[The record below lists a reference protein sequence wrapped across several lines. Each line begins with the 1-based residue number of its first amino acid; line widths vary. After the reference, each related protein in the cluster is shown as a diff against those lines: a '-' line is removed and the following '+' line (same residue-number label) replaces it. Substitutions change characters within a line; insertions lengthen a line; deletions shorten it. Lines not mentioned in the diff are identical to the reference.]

1 MLEDQDSDFILSIF
15 LMEAWDTV
23 AAVEDGIRRLAAGE
37 PVSSGV
43 LDPLVVVAHRLKGAA
58 ALHGY
63 PVVSAVAL
71 VLEEII
77 EELPAA
83 PDGERPRRV
92 EVLAEVVA
100 TVKRMLETIG
110 DDGREDVDA
119 VVRLRARHSEL
130 FAPPAAPEPVP
141 ERVRLAEPGP
151 AARLDPLPASPPPP
165 PAPSHDELPD
175 EPKAVTEH
183 APQGGPADSSGPPA
197 LSPAAALSPAVA
209 PAVPEAPA
217 VPLEEAVADGLLREL
232 ERFFAEHAES
242 VPYFAPEAAEHLEMM
257 TRSLLALEQRAEPAQ
272 DEVASLFR
280 AVHTLKGAAYTV
292 GCAPVGDVAH
302 RIEDLLEGVRDGRL
316 SLSPAVIEAVF
327 GGVDALR
334 LLLGSASVISPSLRA
349 VVQRT
354 LDTLDALRPAP
365 APLEAE
371 PVFGAER
378 GAELE
383 EELMAAEPAGIAHV
397 APAPPRPRFVP
408 PAPAVPAPAVGDR
421 RGRESQEGRPSIRV
435 NLDRLDSLMNLVGE
449 LVIARSRLDQ
459 RFAQIERVNELLA
472 FSRGR
477 MAQTVRDF
485 EEKHRYTQLPPASAG
500 AGGEAGGEGRQAA
513 DEAGVTEPLS
523 KLFAELEFDRYD
535 DFNIFAR
542 SVDEIS
548 ADVSEIQAQLTGL
561 IRSVGEDTAHVQ
573 RLTAGLRSQVTRAR
587 MVPIGRLFARF
598 TRPAREAARA
608 AGKSV
613 ALQLSGEAV
622 EVDNAVIEQIADPL
636 LHLVRNAIDH
646 GIETDEER
654 RAAGKPAR
662 ATVSLSAFH
671 QGSFV
676 HVQVADDG
684 RGMDPVLLRERA
696 VRQGFLSPE
705 AARALGDREA
715 LTLVFLPG
723 FSTAGEVTATS
734 GRGVGMDVV
743 RTNVSRLHGEIDL
756 QSEPGAGT
764 RITIKLPLTVVISD
778 ALMVRSGGE
787 TFAVPM
793 NAIRS
798 IVQVRPAE
806 IEQAGDRE
814 RVVVEEEAVELI
826 RLDRVLALPAGR
838 PPARQPVLVFRSGV
852 RPLAVAV
859 DELVGKEDVV
869 IKSLGR
875 LLERVGP
882 FAGATISGAGRVI
895 LLVDPSRLAETAEA
909 SRQAGRAA
917 AGARG
922 RGAGPGRAGARARR
936 ILLVDDSISIR
947 KFVGQMLEKA
957 GFEVITAN
965 DGAEALRRLG
975 NTVVDAVIT
984 DLEMPRISGYELIED
999 LRASASTRAL
1009 PVVVLT
1015 TRAGAKHVNLAR
1027 RLGIAHYVTK
1037 PVDEGAFVRLIV
1049 SLTAR
1054 GAGLP
1059 PTEARP

>member
-1 MLEDQDSDFILSIF
+1 MLEDQDSEFILSIF

-23 AAVEDGIRRLAAGE
+23 AAVEEGVRRLAAGE

-71 VLEEII
+71 VLEEMI
-77 EELPAA
+77 EDLLAA
-83 PDGERPRRV
+83 PDGERPRRI

-119 VVRLRARHSEL
+119 VVRLRARHPEL
-130 FAPPAAPEPVP
+130 FSPPAPPEPSREPV
-141 ERVRLAEPGP
+141 RHAEPGP
-151 AARLDPLPASPPPP
+151 AATLDAFPTSPPPLP
-165 PAPSHDELPD
+165 PPPHDDRAPVD
-175 EPKAVTEH
+175 EH
-183 APQGGPADSSGPPA
+183 APAGDGAASSDP
-197 LSPAAALSPAVA
+197 AALSPSAAPSHPGA
-209 PAVPEAPA
+209 PAAP
-217 VPLEEAVADGLLREL
+217 VEEAVAEGLLREL
-232 ERFFAEHAES
+232 ERFLAEHAES
-242 VPYFAPEAAEHLEMM
+242 VPYFAPEAAEHLDVM
-257 TRSLLALEQRAEPAQ
+257 TRSLLALEQRGEPAQ
-272 DEVASLFR
+272 EEVASLFR

-292 GCAPVGDVAH
+292 GCAPVGVVAH

-334 LLLGSASVISPSLRA
+334 LLLGSASVISPSVRA

-371 PVFGAER
+371 PVH

-383 EELMAAEPAGIAHV
+383 EEVMAGEPAAIAHV
-397 APAPPRPRFVP
+397 APALPRPRFVP
-408 PAPAVPAPAVGDR
+408 AAPAVPAPAVGDR

-500 AGGEAGGEGRQAA
+500 AGGEAGVEGRQAA
-513 DEAGVTEPLS
+513 DEAGAAEPLS

-573 RLTAGLRSQVTRAR
+573 RLTQSLRVEVTRAR

-622 EVDNAVIEQIADPL
+622 EVDNAIIEQIADPL

-646 GIETDEER
+646 GIETDDER

-662 ATVSLSAFH
+662 ATVSLSAYH

-676 HVQVADDG
+676 HVHVADDG

-705 AARALGDREA
+705 AAHALGDREA

-756 QSEPGAGT
+756 HSEPGSGT

-778 ALMVRSGGE
+778 ALLVRSGGE

-798 IVQVRPAE
+798 IVQVRPAD

-814 RVVVEEEAVELI
+814 RVVVEEEAVELV

-852 RPLAVAV
+852 HPLAVAV

-869 IKSLGR
+869 IKSLGG

-895 LLVDPSRLAETAEA
+895 LLVDPSRLAEAAEA
-909 SRQAGRAA
+909 ARQAGRAA
-917 AGARG
+917 AGARA
-922 RGAGPGRAGARARR
+922 RGAGSAAVRARR

-975 NTVVDAVIT
+975 DTAVDAVIT

-999 LRASASTRAL
+999 LRARASTRAL

-1037 PVDEGAFVRLIV
+1037 PVDEGAFVRLMV

-1054 GAGLP
+1054 GAGLD
-1059 PTEARP
+1059 PTEATS

>member
-1 MLEDQDSDFILSIF
+1 MIDDQDSEFILSIF

-23 AAVEDGIRRLAAGE
+23 AAVEEGVRRLAAGE
-37 PVSSGV
+37 PVSSGI

-71 VLEEII
+71 VLEEMI

-83 PDGERPRRV
+83 ADGERPRRV
-92 EVLAEVVA
+92 ELLTEVVA

-119 VVRLRARHSEL
+119 VVRLRTHHPEL
-130 FAPPAAPEPVP
+130 FSPPAAPEPAGDPVHT
-141 ERVRLAEPGP
+141 AEPRPGG
-151 AARLDPLPASPPPP
+151 RLDPLPASPPPSP
-165 PAPSHDELPD
+165 TPSHDEPVV
-175 EPKAVTEH
+175 VTEQV
-183 APQGGPADSSGPPA
+183 AQGGPAGSPGLSD
-197 LSPAAALSPAVA
+197 LSPAAALPLAA
-209 PAVPEAPA
+209 TRAEPEVPGA
-217 VPLEEAVADGLLREL
+217 PLEEALADGLLREL

-242 VPYFAPEAAEHLEMM
+242 VPYFAPEAAEHLEVM
-257 TRSLLALEQRAEPAQ
+257 TRSLLALEQRAEHPQ
-272 DEVASLFR
+272 EEVATLFR

-302 RIEDLLEGVRDGRL
+302 RIEDVLEGVRGGRL
-316 SLSPAVIEAVF
+316 PLSPVVIEVVF

-334 LLLGSASVISPSLRA
+334 LLLGSTSVISPSVRA

-354 LDTLDALRPAP
+354 LDTLDALRPALV
-365 APLEAE
+365 PLAAE
-371 PVFGAER
+371 PIR
-378 GAELE
+378 E
-383 EELMAAEPAGIAHV
+383 EEALAAEPAGIAYV
-397 APAPPRPRFVP
+397 APTLPRPRFVP
-408 PAPAVPAPAVGDR
+408 PASVPGGER
-421 RGRESQEGRPSIRV
+421 RARDSQEGRPSIRV

-485 EEKHRYTQLPPASAG
+485 EEKHRYTQLPPASGGAEAG
-500 AGGEAGGEGRQAA
+500 AEGRQAA
-513 DEAGVTEPLS
+513 YEAGTGEPPS

-561 IRSVGEDTAHVQ
+561 VRSVGDDTAHVQ
-573 RLTAGLRSQVTRAR
+573 RLTQSLRSEVTRAR

-662 ATVSLSAFH
+662 ATVSLQAFH

-676 HVQVADDG
+676 HIQVADDG
-684 RGMDPVLLRERA
+684 RGMDPALLRERA
-696 VRQGFLSPE
+696 VRQGFLSAQ
-705 AARALGDREA
+705 AAHALGDREA
-715 LTLVFLPG
+715 LTLCFLPG

-778 ALMVRSGGE
+778 ALLVRSGGE

-814 RVVVEEEAVELI
+814 RIVVEEEAVDLI

-869 IKSLGR
+869 IKSLGG

-895 LLVDPSRLAETAEA
+895 LLVDPSRLAEASEA

-917 AGARG
+917 AVNRG
-922 RGAGPGRAGARARR
+922 RGAEPGRAGAQARR

-957 GFEVITAN
+957 GFDVITAN

-975 NTVVDAVIT
+975 DTVVDAVIT
-984 DLEMPRISGYELIED
+984 DLEMPRVSGYELIED
-999 LRASASTRAL
+999 LRARASTRGL

-1054 GAGLP
+1054 GAVLP
-1059 PTEARP
+1059 TTEARP